1 MTDFVMFSANL
12 SDLAAH
18 SIEAKLD
25 IRSLKAFVRRN
36 GAYLTDEQW
45 KEVRKIRS
53 ALKNMEALFNGRH
66 NS

>member
-1 MTDFVMFSANL
+1 MTEFKLFSANL

-25 IRSLKAFVRRN
+25 IRALKAFVRRN
-36 GAYLTDEQW
+36 GAYLTDKQW
-45 KEVRKIRS
+45 KEVRKIRA
-53 ALKNMEALFNGRH
+53 ALNKMEAMFNGRH